1 MGCFIRWAAGTSGKY
16 KIVYK
21 SKNYID
27 SIDCQII
34 RDLRFPVTDQDVVR
48 LYNFIMKLRNKVD
61 ESHKT
66 ILNIRDVRKQLS
78 EFAAKIEKTISLLL
92 FQIEIT
98 D

>member
-1 MGCFIRWAAGTSGKY
+1 
-16 KIVYK
+16 
-21 SKNYID
+21 
-27 SIDCQII
+27 
-34 RDLRFPVTDQDVVR
+34 
-48 LYNFIMKLRNKVD
+48 MKLRNKVD